1 MLYPPDG
8 IVCEGDAQGRDHLVP
23 LLSLQVMVT
32 EQVNEALGAVNLS
45 LHLRPHSIAMV
56 DISSEAVW

>member
-1 MLYPPDG
+1 VFYPPDW
-8 IVCEGDAQGRDHLVP
+8 IVCEGDAEGRDHLVP

-32 EQVNEALGAVNLS
+32 EEVNETFWAINLS
-45 LHLRPHSIAMV
+45 LHLCQHSIIMV